1 MYYRRKI
8 MLALL
13 EAWGGKLSNTTFQ
26 KLLFL
31 FCQLQ
36 ENPSF
41 DFVPYKYGCFSFQ
54 SYIDRRALIYYGIL
68 AKDGYWHK
76 IDTKK
81 YCEELKGNDKKKIDI
96 LRKSFG
102 NFSQEQL
109 IHHVY
114 KNYPYY
120 AIRSEIAEK
129 HLNKSEIEKVNE
141 EKVTDNSYCLSTIG
155 YEGISIDVYLNK
167 LIKNNIKLVC
177 DIRKNPI
184 SMKYGFSK
192 QQLKK
197 HLEKISIDYV
207 HIPDL
212 GIESE
217 KRKDLRSQ
225 EDYEHLFNWYEKKI
239 LPNKDYF
246 LKLLIEYLRK
256 YKRIAL
262 TCFEASHL
270 NCHRHKVVNTLI
282 PSIPFDY
289 KTLNL

>member
-8 MLALL
+8 LLAIL
-13 EAWGGKLSNTTFQ
+13 EAWGGKLSNITFQ

-31 FCQLQ
+31 FCQSQ
-36 ENPSF
+36 ENPAFS
-41 DFVPYKYGCFSFQ
+41 FVPYKYGGFSFQ
-54 SYIDRRALIYYGIL
+54 SYTDRRALIFYGIL

-81 YCEELKGNDKKKIDI
+81 YYLELEETDKKKIDTLKI
-96 LRKSFG
+96 DFG
-102 NFSQEQL
+102 NLNQYQL

-120 AIRSEIAEK
+120 ATKSVIAEK
-129 HLNKSEIEKVNE
+129 YLTKNEIEKVNK
-141 EKVTDNSYCLSTIG
+141 EKVTDNSCCLSTIG
-155 YEGISIDVYLNK
+155 YEGISIDTYLNN
-167 LIKNNIKLVC
+167 IVKNNIKLVC
-177 DIRKNPI
+177 DVRKNPI

-197 HLEKISIDYV
+197 HLEKINVDYI

-217 KRKDLRSQ
+217 KRKDLKSQ
-225 EDYEHLFNWYEKKI
+225 EDYKHLFNWYEKKI
-239 LPNKDYF
+239 LPNKEDF
-246 LKLLIEYLRK
+246 LKQLIEYLRK

-270 NCHRHKVVNTLI
+270 NCHRHKVINVISPKIL
-282 PSIPFDY
+282 FEH
-289 KTLNL
+289 KLLNL